1 MLHGGELLK
10 AAKEYGIEP
19 FKWLDLSTGIN
30 PNGYFI
36 KDLPQ
41 SCFHRLPDPSELS
54 DLEAIARETYAVPQ
68 GVGLIAAAG
77 SEALIQSIPQIF
89 PTMKVAI
96 LSPTFSSH
104 EAAWRR
110 YGHEVTLIENLN
122 DVGEATIVVV
132 VNPNNPDGS
141 IIQPKVF
148 RKLAESLKAKG
159 GALVVDEAFADCS
172 PKMSYVPLHDNGSVI
187 VLRSIGKFYGL
198 AGLRLGFAVG
208 PERYLDRLR
217 GLMGDW
223 AVSGPAI
230 ELGQKALRDKEWAT
244 KTYQLLELQSK
255 LHKAVFERL
264 SIKVVGGTLLFNLIE
279 VEDARTLHHELA
291 KRAIWTRRFDYN
303 PNWLRIGLCKSQS
316 DLKQFE
322 ALLKDALE
330 AQMVVA

>member
-1 MLHGGELLK
+1 MLHGGELIR
-10 AAKEYGIEP
+10 AARDYGIEP

-36 KDLPQ
+36 QDLPQ
-41 SCFHRLPDPSELS
+41 SCFHRLPDPSDLS
-54 DLEAIARETYAVPQ
+54 ALEGIARETYSVPQ

-77 SEALIQSIPQIF
+77 SEALIQTLPQIF

-104 EAAWRR
+104 EASWRR
-110 YGHEVTLIENLN
+110 YGHDVQLIESL
-122 DVGEATIVVV
+122 DDIGDATIVVV

-141 IIQPKVF
+141 VIQPKKF
-148 RKLAESLKAKG
+148 RKIAEALKAKG
-159 GALVVDEAFADCS
+159 GALVLDEAFADCM
-172 PKMSYVPLHDNGSVI
+172 PDISYVPIHDNGSVI

-208 PERYLDRLR
+208 PERFLDRLKDI
-217 GLMGDW
+217 LGDW

-230 ELGQKALRDKEWAT
+230 EIGRKALQDKDWKAKSSE
-244 KTYQLLELQSK
+244 LLELQSK
-255 LHKAVFERL
+255 MHRAVFERL
-264 SIKVVGGTLLFNLIE
+264 SIQVVGGTLLFNLIE
-279 VEDARTLHHELA
+279 VADARTLHHELA
-291 KRAIWTRRFDYN
+291 KRAIWTRRFEYN

-322 ALLKDALE
+322 QLLQDALE
-330 AQMVVA
+330 VQNVPA

>member
-1 MLHGGELLK
+1 MLHGGELIK
-10 AAKEYGIEP
+10 AAKDYGIEP

-41 SCFHRLPDPSELS
+41 SCFHRLPDPSDLS
-54 DLEAIARETYAVPQ
+54 DLEAIARKTYSVPE

-77 SEALIQSIPQIF
+77 SEALIQALPQIF

-96 LSPTFSSH
+96 VSPTFSSH
-104 EAAWRR
+104 EGAWLR
-110 YGHEVTLIENLN
+110 YGHDVQLVDSLD

-132 VNPNNPDGS
+132 VNPNNPDGT
-141 IIQPKVF
+141 ITKPKKF

-159 GALVVDEAFADCS
+159 GALIVDEAFADCS
-172 PKMSYVPLHDNGSVI
+172 PEMSYVPLHDNGSVI

-208 PERYLDRLR
+208 PERFLDRLR

-230 ELGQKALRDKEWAT
+230 ELGQKALSDTEWAT
-244 KTYQLLELQSK
+244 KNLQLLKLQSK
-255 LHKAVFERL
+255 LHKAVYERL
-264 SIKVVGGTLLFNLIE
+264 SLKVVGGTLLFNLIE
-279 VEDARTLHHELA
+279 VTDARTLHHELA

-330 AQMVVA
+330 AQIVAA